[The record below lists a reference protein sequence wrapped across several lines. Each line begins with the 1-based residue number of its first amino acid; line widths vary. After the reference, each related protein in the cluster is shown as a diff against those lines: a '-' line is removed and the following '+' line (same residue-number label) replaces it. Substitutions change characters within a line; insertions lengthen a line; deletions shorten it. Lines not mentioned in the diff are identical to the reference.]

1 MFSGIKNR
9 EIDQKKRTESPEISS
24 YIYGQLI
31 FNKDGKTIQW
41 GKEILQKMML
51 DNWISTCT
59 PYIKINSKWI
69 IYLNVTVKTIKLLGE
84 NTGIKLHDLELAKA
98 FLDVTPKSQM
108 AHTHTKKKKIN
119 KASSQ

>member
-41 GKEILQKMML
+41 VKEILQKMIL

-108 AHTHTKKKKIN
+108 AHTHTQKKKR
-119 KASSQ
+119 

>member
-108 AHTHTKKKKIN
+108 AHTHKKKKR
-119 KASSQ
+119 

>member
-24 YIYGQLI
+24 CIYGQLI

-69 IYLNVTVKTIKLLGE
+69 IYLNIRVKTIKLLGE
-84 NTGIKLHDLELAKA
+84 NTGIKLHDLELAKT
-98 FLDVTPKSQM
+98 FLDVIPKSQM
-108 AHTHTKKKKIN
+108 AHTHTHTHTHTHKDK
-119 KASSQ
+119 